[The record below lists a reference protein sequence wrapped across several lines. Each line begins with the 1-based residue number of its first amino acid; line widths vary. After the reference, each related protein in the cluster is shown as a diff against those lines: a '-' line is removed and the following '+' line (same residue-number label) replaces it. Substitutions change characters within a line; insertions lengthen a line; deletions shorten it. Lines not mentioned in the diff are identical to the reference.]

1 MIFASQIALICSI
14 PHLDIFLLTYQLFVY
29 SWKRKE
35 NVLNTYQYMKSLRS
49 SSANTLSIKQNY
61 DTCLKH

>member
-14 PHLDIFLLTYQLFVY
+14 PHLDIFFLTYQLFIY

-35 NVLNTYQYMKSLRS
+35 NVQNTYQYMKPLRA
-49 SSANTLSIKQNY
+49 SSANTFYQTKL
-61 DTCLKH
+61 